1 MTKRTI
7 VAGVIVYAGLWA
19 GSYGS
24 ILADFQ
30 HQFGIS
36 RDIEQEAC
44 RGDAG
49 LSSFVSL
56 VPITWVLVP
65 FVTGFWQYG
74 WQFTC
79 KGENSQ

>member
-1 MTKRTI
+1 MSKRTI

-24 ILADFQ
+24 LLADSQ
-30 HQFGIS
+30 HQS
-36 RDIEQEAC
+36 WMSESDPRENC
-44 RGDAG
+44 RSDAGFAAG
-49 LSSFVSL
+49 LSL
-56 VPITWVLVP
+56 APPAWLIVP
-65 FVTGFWQYG
+65 FVTGFWQHG